1 MHTTEQHFCS
11 TLLLIPI
18 NFIFQLKIKWSQTGT
33 TTTTTKKNWK
43 QGSKLTY
50 NFHRRLFKD
59 ACNGILETRNFHTMT
74 FPIRYEA
81 RITMLD
87 LVIGY
92 RHDLTMMFFIR
103 YFCSYSRATFQFY
116 IIFLWK
122 FSSELYKSRTK
133 PSESHARSAIWVR
146 NSKKFVSFTQ
156 ISM

>member
-1 MHTTEQHFCS
+1 MFNVENKVIILNRIDAHHRT
-11 TLLLIPI
+11 TLLFHSTFNPDKFYFSIENKMKP
-18 NFIFQLKIKWSQTGT
+18 NKNNN
-33 TTTTTKKNWK
+33 KKNWK

-116 IIFLWK
+116 IIFL
-122 FSSELYKSRTK
+122 
-133 PSESHARSAIWVR
+133 
-146 NSKKFVSFTQ
+146 
-156 ISM
+156 